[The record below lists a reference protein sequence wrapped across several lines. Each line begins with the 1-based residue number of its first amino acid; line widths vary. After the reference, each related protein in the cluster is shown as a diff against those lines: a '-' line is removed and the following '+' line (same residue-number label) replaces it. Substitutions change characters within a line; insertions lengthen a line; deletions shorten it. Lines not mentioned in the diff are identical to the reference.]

1 MQQMDNP
8 VQANESGDC
17 CHSADDG
24 SMYCAVPQAGQAAS
38 CNGAPTA
45 PTDSNIIKDGL
56 WKTVRGWLMFGVACL
71 TSPCCTPLIVP
82 LALALLAGTPVAAW
96 LGQNLGW
103 VYGGLT
109 LLSAVS
115 FVVALRWL
123 NKPKSSQPNTVRPSD
138 IPVIITSKRS

>member
-8 VQANESGDC
+8 IQVDQSGDC
-17 CHSADDG
+17 CRTAEDG
-24 SMYCAVPQAGQAAS
+24 STYCAVPQNGQAAS
-38 CNGAPTA
+38 CNTTA
-45 PTDSNIIKDGL
+45 ANSNVVKNSL

-103 VYGGLT
+103 VYSGLT
-109 LLSAVS
+109 LLSIVS
-115 FVVALRWL
+115 FVLAVRWL

-138 IPVIITSKRS
+138 IPVIVTSKRS